1 MIRAHQRKKNMIDLK
16 NTLKTKVKSIINT
29 WDEEGIYAISFFV
42 YSNMAYEYNGFSNVT
57 EFAISYNTE
66 EDCPLA
72 DEYDEERWNCAFWR
86 QDENPIITTAE
97 KNPVTDML
105 FDWYKELGL
114 KNIGYESLGA
124 EAYDEGRYIG
134 KGPVG
139 HYELL
144 SLIADIAAE
153 LQNEGYLKER
163 FGKPLPIIIHGLEYP
178 WYDIE
183 ATKKGNPNGE
193 ANTFLEACKE
203 LGFGM

>member
-1 MIRAHQRKKNMIDLK
+1 MIDIK
-16 NTLKTKVKSIINT
+16 TALKTKIKSIIDT
-29 WDEEGIYAISFFV
+29 WDEEDIYAISFFV
-42 YSNMAYEYNGFSNVT
+42 YSNEAYEYNGFSNVS
-57 EFAISYNTE
+57 EFMISYNTE
-66 EDCPLA
+66 SDCEGAGEL
-72 DEYDEERWNCAFWR
+72 DEERWNYAFWR
-86 QDENPIITTAE
+86 QDEQPIIHTDE
-97 KNPVTDML
+97 KNPLTDML
-105 FDWYKELGL
+105 YDWYKEQGLTNLGEED
-114 KNIGYESLGA
+114 YESS
-124 EAYDEGRYIG
+124 YDEGRYIG

-153 LQNEGYLKER
+153 LQNEGYIKEK

-203 LGFGM
+203 LGFGW

>member
-1 MIRAHQRKKNMIDLK
+1 MIDIKTALK
-16 NTLKTKVKSIINT
+16 NKIKSIIDT
-29 WDEEGIYAISFFV
+29 WDEGGIYAISFFV
-42 YSNMAYEYNGFSNVT
+42 YSNELYEYNGFSNVT

-66 EDCPLA
+66 EDCPGA
-72 DEYDEERWNCAFWR
+72 DEYDEERWNYAFWR
-86 QDENPIITTAE
+86 QDEQPIIYTSE
-97 KNPVTDML
+97 KNPLTDML
-105 FDWYKELGL
+105 YDWYKENGLTNLGEEDF
-114 KNIGYESLGA
+114 ESS
-124 EAYDEGRYIG
+124 YDGGRYIG

-203 LGFGM
+203 LCFGW